1 MTGSSTPKKESGRG
15 ATTPR
20 KDQRKAT
27 PRKMTPRK
35 EPGNATAVRE
45 HRNGTPRR
53 EATNTTPS
61 REQSRQ
67 QASTRNAALRK
78 RVGLAGVKKTQT
90 LCVSCIKSREEALG
104 NDVGIEGEKNGLSG
118 IQAED
123 NMIKRKGGWEREM
136 SAEAVGEPSILET
149 QLVEREKKMEDR
161 SRALALKEK
170 QLEVREVQVKEKE
183 SDMAKSRQ
191 NIKNIKNIIDEKLLL
206 SRKLSDMEQEL
217 QKERALRKEAENNVQ
232 KVALRL
238 EASLFQEG
246 QEKSELMVQC
256 QILGA
261 QLQVLA
267 KEVEMSRETVEA
279 LSLEVKKW
287 RRMAQDGRTLN
298 EFFSAK
304 EAKEVRSPNPEPLL
318 EVNHRNEEISD
329 LKASEEMEVGV
340 SGEAGRRKG
349 EALDLLRI
357 QEDDENPKSGSR
369 MDFGEKKVFFQKKI
383 EAEISSPSLR
393 ERK

>member
-123 NMIKRKGGWEREM
+123 NMNKIKGGWEGEM
-136 SAEAVGEPSILET
+136 PAEAVEEPSLLET

-304 EAKEVRSPNPEPLL
+304 EAKEVRLPNPEPLL

-383 EAEISSPSLR
+383 EAEINSPSLR

>member
-67 QASTRNAALRK
+67 LASTRNAALRK

-90 LCVSCIKSREEALG
+90 LGVSCIKSREEALG
-104 NDVGIEGEKNGLSG
+104 NDVGIEGEQNGLSG

-123 NMIKRKGGWEREM
+123 NMTKRKGGWEGEM
-136 SAEAVGEPSILET
+136 PAEAVEEPSILET

-256 QILGA
+256 QILGS

-298 EFFSAK
+298 EFFSSK
-304 EAKEVRSPNPEPLL
+304 EAKEVRLPNPEPLL
-318 EVNHRNEEISD
+318 EVNQRNEEISD

>member
-1 MTGSSTPKKESGRG
+1 
-15 ATTPR
+15 
-20 KDQRKAT
+20 
-27 PRKMTPRK
+27 MTPRK

-67 QASTRNAALRK
+67 LASTRNAALRK

-256 QILGA
+256 QILGS

-279 LSLEVKKW
+279 LSSEVKKW

-304 EAKEVRSPNPEPLL
+304 EAKEVRLPNPEPLL
-318 EVNHRNEEISD
+318 EVNQRNEEISD